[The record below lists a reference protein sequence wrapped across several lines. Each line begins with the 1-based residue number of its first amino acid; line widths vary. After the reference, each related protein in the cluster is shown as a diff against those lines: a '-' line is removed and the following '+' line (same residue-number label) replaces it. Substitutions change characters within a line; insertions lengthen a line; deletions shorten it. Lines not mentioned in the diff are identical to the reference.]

1 MSKDTLRVRLLLI
14 PYYDILHTQG
24 TAFITQK
31 AIDHFLTF
39 ESYEEVK
46 IHG

>member
-14 PYYDILHTQG
+14 TYYDILHTQR

-31 AIDHFLTF
+31 AIDHFF
-39 ESYEEVK
+39 DF
-46 IHG
+46 